1 MYSKKI
7 IMAVVFL
14 LILLSCKNT
23 KNFTGIWISKD
34 SSLYKELI
42 IEISE
47 NGKVIMSN
55 LPQSVSIETSGFNGR
70 EKTVYEEQYFDTTI
84 KEGFFDKE
92 EKRIVFENF
101 SKEEM
106 AYIVYNNSLVMEI
119 SFNNGTLCRLEKKE

>member
-1 MYSKKI
+1 
-7 IMAVVFL
+7 MAVVFL